1 MENANQWAFRLC
13 VGTPI
18 ILYLSNPHKRD
29 AGDLIW
35 YNIRVLKAE
44 EFLINLYKLNMEPTN
59 QDYKQMLTEIIKK
72 QIVILGPQIAVLKA
86 RGVPGLKVSDEGDV
100 LEVSGPEQVILQKLI
115 DEYVALS
122 GEIVKNAVNS
132 IFAKYPSIQH

>member
-1 MENANQWAFRLC
+1 
-13 VGTPI
+13 
-18 ILYLSNPHKRD
+18 
-29 AGDLIW
+29 
-35 YNIRVLKAE
+35 
-44 EFLINLYKLNMEPTN
+44 MEPTN
-59 QDYKQMLTEIIKK
+59 TDYKQMLSEIIKK

-86 RGVPGLKVSDEGDV
+86 RGVPGLKVTDDGTVS
-100 LEVSGPEQVILQKLI
+100 EVNGPEQVVLQKLI